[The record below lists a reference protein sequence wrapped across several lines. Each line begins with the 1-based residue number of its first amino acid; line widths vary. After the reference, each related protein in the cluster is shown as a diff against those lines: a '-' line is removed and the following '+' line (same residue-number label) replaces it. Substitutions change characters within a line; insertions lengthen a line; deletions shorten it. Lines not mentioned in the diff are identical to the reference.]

1 MVRHLHS
8 IQRKATQSMK
18 SFRGTVEGLTVAVY
32 RKGKFTWTCKKSGNF
47 YCATFHNG
55 RQSATTYYSTD
66 KNEINE
72 LIRKEIK
79 NGFSKEV

>member
-1 MVRHLHS
+1 
-8 IQRKATQSMK
+8 MK
-18 SFRGTVEGLTVAVY
+18 SFRGAVDGRVVATY
-32 RKGKFTWTCKKSGNF
+32 KKGKLTWTCRIQGAY

-72 LIRKEIK
+72 LIKKDLK
-79 NGFSKEV
+79 NGFKKVWKELN

>member
-1 MVRHLHS
+1 
-8 IQRKATQSMK
+8 MK
-18 SFRGTVEGLTVAVY
+18 SILGQVDGIVIAKY
-32 RKGKFTWTCKKSGNF
+32 RRDRFTWTCKISGNF

-55 RQSATTYYSTD
+55 RKSAKTYYSTD

-79 NGFSKEV
+79 NGFKKEVQNK

>member
-1 MVRHLHS
+1 
-8 IQRKATQSMK
+8 MK
-18 SFRGTVEGLTVAVY
+18 TMRGTVEGIIVARY
-32 RKGKFTWTCKKSGNF
+32 RKGKFTWTCKISNNF

-72 LIRKEIK
+72 LMKKEIK
-79 NGFSKEV
+79 NGYRKES